1 MDLLK
6 VKWNSFVKRTFYT
19 HFLIF
24 ALYFLLSSCCF
35 VMRGTTPNAEDAGN
49 CTLGLVE
56 NVTDIIQPS
65 LSRENLLLENN
76 LTGTSG
82 SQDLFSTAMADLQ
95 NYNYLELNPDN
106 NETLGECTEET
117 TLNACFHNTYDVLDK
132 QVGTV
137 FFSTLIGRG
146 PMRLESHW
154 SRASE
159 CCWRQQSYS
168 IKNIQRPNLPCM
180 ERSFYRRPYA
190 IKNQC
195 RASKKYP

>member
-1 MDLLK
+1 MSSDLIEYVIVDLLK

-137 FFSTLIGRG
+137 CGL
-146 PMRLESHW
+146 LHSHW
-154 SRASE
+154 SRSYEARISLVESSRVLLAS
-159 CCWRQQSYS
+159 
-168 IKNIQRPNLPCM
+168 
-180 ERSFYRRPYA
+180 A
-190 IKNQC
+190 V
-195 RASKKYP
+195 